1 MTAALKHLLIIC
13 TLAACFYSNA
23 AGEAQL
29 GTVAAL
35 QKENVELRSEII
47 RLSAELALM
56 KQWLAGMVSAEVELG
71 KTDAGNLRL
80 AKLNALQQSGMALVL
95 KSDAVSKMLR
105 AELNAGKFNEAFR
118 IKYSMLLD
126 ELDTAARSF
135 AGKAVASQKNDQ
147 ELQIIAIDRKL
158 QLIVLSGGSAMGITP
173 GMILFPKNFSGGDL
187 RLRVT
192 RVRPGAC
199 AADLQSGSWEQVIP
213 GMLLT
218 PVLNRK

>member
-1 MTAALKHLLIIC
+1 MTYTLKNLLMIC
-13 TLAACFYSNA
+13 TLAACFYCNA

-29 GTVAAL
+29 STVAAL
-35 QKENVELRSEII
+35 QKENSELRSEII

-71 KTDAGNLRL
+71 KTDAGNIRL
-80 AKLNALQQSGMALVL
+80 AKLEALQQSGMALVL
-95 KSDAVSKMLR
+95 KSDAVSKQLR
-105 AELNAGKFNEAFR
+105 TELNNGKFSEAFR

-135 AGKAVASQKNDQ
+135 AGKAVSSQNNKQ
-147 ELQIIAIDRKL
+147 ELQIIAVDRKL
-158 QLIVLSGGSAMGITP
+158 QLIVLAGGSSMGIVP
-173 GMILFPKNFSGGDL
+173 GMILFPKNFSGADL
-187 RLRVT
+187 KLRVT
-192 RVRPGAC
+192 SVRPGTC

-213 GMLLT
+213 GMLVT